1 MLSFQKEACLWLSN
15 EASSCGETDQL
26 VSISESQSSKPKE
39 DGISTELSMV
49 VSPGMSWNSLVLSTK
64 SSILSGGGC
73 SEEHVLNCTFEACDP
88 EQTGKVPVFRIIEYL
103 QAMTGQSCEE
113 GRLQSLYKMLDPE
126 ERGVAVD
133 LPTFHAVMKDWISDC
148 RRDGGL
154 ECTKE
159 QDKFV
164 DDICLLP
171 SGKKRKAAGNAA
183 QLEGY
188 GGDFNTS
195 NLEEAVALAS
205 IIEDLECSNKKLAVQ
220 NAKLQRT
227 IESAEE
233 INSWLTEEISELKG
247 RLRGMQQALE
257 QAKYIANEL
266 EDLKAIEKRLEEE
279 NVRLHTQAQQ
289 LEKEQQC
296 LSVQVDDLQ
305 EENRKLITE
314 REGKRQKIEVLVTEK
329 AELKSQLCEYERVIS
344 CKDAALTEKT
354 NWAEELAATVEEY
367 RMVVQE
373 QRLEINRLQ
382 DHLCHTY
389 NDSAVL
395 PTEFLDEVKAS
406 VKGHANWI
414 PVQPLCVEIE
424 EIQQRT
430 GTDEPYLPSPLCG
443 MLQSSGAHVLA
454 LSPVKKSTEM
464 DPVDSMAIAEEQML
478 APQIQRH
485 VCMHARVLVSFTPP
499 HQDLEEAKGTKAKLL
514 GTLSLP
520 QWSTLGEA
528 KLQSHEDQ
536 QQLTPEGSDREER
549 REQIFPAR
557 EESHKHGG
565 EKQVELAQGTR
576 KEKCPPEAYVLP
588 YPEQVVNSNCQ
599 EVGHAETIVSR
610 PVESKPGTALE
621 DYARVQNLLGP
632 SRQTEPW
639 NCWLGVLALWLLS
652 ALGALLVHPWAH
664 LPHRCLLL
672 GLLSILFL
680 LPVLFCLGPPYR
692 QHLAWTMP
700 RGAAW
705 PYLQLRY
712 LGPPPT

>member
-1 MLSFQKEACLWLSN
+1 MASEDMLSFQKEACLWLSN

-26 VSISESQSSKPKE
+26 VSLSESQSFKPEE
-39 DGISTELSMV
+39 DGMSTELSMV
-49 VSPGMSWNSLVLSTK
+49 VSSGMSWNSLVLSTK
-64 SSILSGGGC
+64 SNILSGGRC

-113 GRLQSLYKMLDPE
+113 GRLQALYKMLDPE
-126 ERGVAVD
+126 ERSVAVD

-148 RRDGGL
+148 RQDGGL

-159 QDKFV
+159 QDNFV
-164 DDICLLP
+164 DNICLLP
-171 SGKKRKAAGNAA
+171 SGKKRKAAGSAA

-188 GGDFNTS
+188 GRDFNTR

-205 IIEDLECSNKKLAVQ
+205 IIEDLECSNKKLAVE

-233 INSWLTEEISELKG
+233 INSRLTEEISELKG
-247 RLRGMQQALE
+247 QLRGMQQALE
-257 QAKYIANEL
+257 QAKYMANEL

-279 NVRLHTQAQQ
+279 NGRLHTQARQ
-289 LEKEQQC
+289 LEKEQQS

-305 EENRKLITE
+305 EENRKLITD

-329 AELKSQLCEYERVIS
+329 AELKSQLCEYESLIS

-354 NWAEELAATVEEY
+354 NWAEELAAIVEEY

-382 DHLCHTY
+382 DQLCHTY
-389 NDSAVL
+389 NDLAAL
-395 PTEFLDEVKAS
+395 PKEFLDKVKAS
-406 VKGHANWI
+406 VKGYANWI
-414 PVQPLCVEIE
+414 PVQPLCMEIE
-424 EIQQRT
+424 EIQQQM
-430 GTDEPYLPSPLCG
+430 GTDEAYLPSPLCG
-443 MLQSSGAHVLA
+443 MLPSSGAHVLT

-464 DPVDSMAIAEEQML
+464 DLVDSMAVAEE
-478 APQIQRH
+478 
-485 VCMHARVLVSFTPP
+485 
-499 HQDLEEAKGTKAKLL
+499 QDLEETKGTKAKLL

-520 QWSTLGEA
+520 QWNTLWEA

-536 QQLTPEGSDREER
+536 KQLTPEGSDSREER

-576 KEKCPPEAYVLP
+576 KEKSPTEAHVLP
-588 YPEQVVNSNCQ
+588 HPEQVVNSTCQ
-599 EVGHAETIVSR
+599 ETGHAGTIASR
-610 PVESKPGTALE
+610 PVESRPGTVLE
-621 DYARVQNLLGP
+621 DHAPVQNLLVP

-639 NCWLGVLALWLLS
+639 NCWLGVLALRLVS
-652 ALGALLVHPWAH
+652 ALGALLDHPWAH
-664 LPHRCLLL
+664 LPHRRLLL
-672 GLLSILFL
+672 GLFSILFL
-680 LPVLFCLGPPYR
+680 LSVLFCLGPPYR

-700 RGAAW
+700 RGSAW

>member
-1 MLSFQKEACLWLSN
+1 MASEGMLSFQKEACLWLSN

-26 VSISESQSSKPKE
+26 VSISESQSFKPKE

-64 SSILSGGGC
+64 SSIPSGGGC

-164 DDICLLP
+164 DNICLLP

-233 INSWLTEEISELKG
+233 INSRLTEEISELKG
-247 RLRGMQQALE
+247 QLRGMQQALE

-279 NVRLHTQAQQ
+279 KVRLHTQAQQ

-314 REGKRQKIEVLVTEK
+314 REGKRQKIEVLGTEK
-329 AELKSQLCEYERVIS
+329 AEMKSQLCEYERVIS

-389 NDSAVL
+389 NDLAVL

-454 LSPVKKSTEM
+454 LSPVKKSTVM
-464 DPVDSMAIAEEQML
+464 DPVDSMAIAEE
-478 APQIQRH
+478 
-485 VCMHARVLVSFTPP
+485 
-499 HQDLEEAKGTKAKLL
+499 QDLEEAKGTKAKLL

-536 QQLTPEGSDREER
+536 QQLTPEGSDSREER

-576 KEKCPPEAYVLP
+576 KEKCPPEAHVLP

-610 PVESKPGTALE
+610 PVE
-621 DYARVQNLLGP
+621 R
-632 SRQTEPW
+632 
-639 NCWLGVLALWLLS
+639 LLS